1 MPGYRIKRG
10 SWYADLG
17 YKPREW
23 QSLCDQALDVGDKR
37 FVCAFSFPRG
47 GKSYWAARYVGP
59 RLLQPDH
66 HAWIVAPTY
75 ELGSKEFL
83 YVYNDLLELGYLNMR
98 GVTKHKDVSGGNM
111 DITFPWG
118 SFLRV
123 RSAEHTT
130 GLRAEELDTLILAE
144 ASGLSDQVYY
154 NHLYI
159 RTQKRHGKTLIPTTP
174 KGMNWIY
181 DGFRLPSMPTIR
193 GVPNPKYDP
202 AFYSL
207 VITADPDLL
216 RRDDPDYADIYE
228 PNVYTLDQIA
238 DAKRRMPT
246 PIYLEQVG
254 GCFASYAGLVLP
266 YSPARHRIPA
276 FPIPDHWTHV
286 VGWDHGTG
294 GLNDPTAILLFSYD
308 ETGHTHW
315 WGEHEGVPN
324 ATAGQ
329 HLAAVRAL
337 LGPGKS
343 LSGVGVDPS
352 AKQVRIELQ
361 NIGLST
367 AIAFDKQVTAG
378 VIRLTEL
385 MNSGAFHI
393 HEGKCPKFEDELM
406 HLQWDEKKTAK
417 VKEGQK
423 DHFFDAA
430 RYGSLL
436 DVPRPDPNRAHSL
449 GPYAQDPAWRA
460 YWGPAIEAQERAFAD
475 KNFGG
480 LFDDDP
486 HGDQLVVEDFDDSSN
501 EWA

>member
-17 YKPREW
+17 YSPREW
-23 QSLCDQALDVGDKR
+23 QSLCDQALDAGDKR

-159 RTQKRHGKTLIPTTP
+159 RTQKRQGKTLIPTTP

-181 DGFRLPSMPTIR
+181 DGFRVPSMPTIR
-193 GVPNPKYDP
+193 GVRNEKYDP

-266 YSPARHRIPA
+266 YNPVKHRIPA

-294 GLNDPTAILLFSYD
+294 GLNDPTAILIFSYD
-308 ETGHTHW
+308 ENGHTHW
-315 WGEHEGVPN
+315 WGEHAGAEG
-324 ATAGQ
+324 ATAAQ
-329 HLAAVRAL
+329 HLAAVRAF

-343 LSGVGVDPS
+343 LSAVGVDPS

-361 NIGLST
+361 NVGLSSS
-367 AIAFDKQVTAG
+367 IAFDKQVTAG
-378 VIRLTEL
+378 IIRLTEL

-406 HLQWDEKKTAK
+406 HLQWDEKKVGK

-436 DVPRPDPNRAHSL
+436 DVPRPTTTGLASL
-449 GPYAQDPAWRA
+449 GAYAHDPAWRA
-460 YWGPAIEAQERAFAD
+460 YWGPAIEAQERAHAES
-475 KNFGG
+475 
-480 LFDDDP
+480 LMPPEDDP
-486 HGDQLVVEDFDDSSN
+486 WGDQLVNEPFDDEGSN
-501 EWA
+501 WI